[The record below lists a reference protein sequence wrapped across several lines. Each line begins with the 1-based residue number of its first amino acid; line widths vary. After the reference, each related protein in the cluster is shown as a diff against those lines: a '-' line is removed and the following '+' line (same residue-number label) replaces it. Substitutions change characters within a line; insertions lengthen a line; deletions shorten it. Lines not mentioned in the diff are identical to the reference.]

1 MLSIDTSRSRS
12 KLRGM
17 CQLIQKLPQFSRS
30 QTGKYH
36 RLLNAYLVS
45 LHVPI

>member
-17 CQLIQKLPQFSRS
+17 CQSTQKLPQFSRS
-30 QTGKYH
+30 QIGKYH
-36 RLLNAYLVS
+36 RLLNIY
-45 LHVPI
+45 